1 MSHEFQQYFYARF
14 LQNGGHVRHKRV
26 LYVFL
31 KIKKAVVNPLFAG
44 LLMRLCRIGQIAKF
58 GDASSIASNCQLK
71 TNGLNNFLLSLVV
84 LHGTGIFTYMN
95 G

>member
-1 MSHEFQQYFYARF
+1 MSFNSIFMQGFCKMEDTFVINVSCMFFLNSESYGQSTVRRIVDEIVRIAR
-14 LQNGGHVRHKRV
+14 
-26 LYVFL
+26 
-31 KIKKAVVNPLFAG
+31 
-44 LLMRLCRIGQIAKF
+44 F
-58 GDASSIASNCQLK
+58 GDASSLASNCQLK